1 MKESNNNWALKCLSS
16 IVTVSFLSVMPL
28 QAQDLEIQSNTT
40 GYIDCS
46 HGVKIVTQ
54 KVRQMSR
61 EQMDGKP
68 YSFSSSTLTAQ
79 ALYALGAN
87 GKPETLLWVRIPHA
101 WYNGGAVTSARWEN
115 RYCEYTILPGTK
127 RIAKGAFKNCVNI
140 VQLNIPSSI
149 RYIPEDCFD
158 GLPYTIIDIKDDT
171 QTSINARE
179 ASENEI
185 EEVGRYNLQGMKVD
199 KDMHG
204 VQIVQYSNGSARK
217 VLNNNQR

>member
-1 MKESNNNWALKCLSS
+1 MKESNNKWARKRLSS
-16 IVTVSFLSVMPL
+16 IVAVSFLSVMPL

-46 HGVKIVTQ
+46 HGVTVITQELKI
-54 KVRQMSR
+54 M
-61 EQMDGKP
+61 EDAN
-68 YSFSSSTLTAQ
+68 SSGYKFKSTTTTAKS
-79 ALYALGAN
+79 LYALNAN
-87 GKPETLLWVRIPHA
+87 GEPETLLWVRIPYIYHE
-101 WYNGGAVTSARWEN
+101 GGINYSAYWST
-115 RYCEYTILPGTK
+115 RYYEYSILPGTK
-127 RIAKGAFKNCVNI
+127 RIAKGAFKDCGNI

-158 GLPYTIIDIKDDT
+158 GLSHTIIDIKDDT

-199 KDMHG
+199 EDMHG
-204 VQIVQYSNGSARK
+204 VQIVQYSDGSACK